1 MFSRVL
7 AEADTDTMGV
17 YSTIAV
23 LVSDNFDNSSL
34 CSEEDDE
41 ALMNDSL
48 PTDDGVAVLP
58 VAGQRLEEDVPP
70 ELIGLVN
77 SNRVRRVDPD
87 WVYQDSKGRIRTYV
101 PEGDRSQALGAAHGD
116 GHASPE
122 RMLRAMMSTV
132 WWPKMSPDIDAYC
145 SVGCARHAARA
156 AAASPRY
163 DLFPVEA
170 RRFSSVAMD
179 HLGPFNGLYVL
190 VVVDKVTGWLEACV
204 VDDKSAQSTALALYD
219 VWVSRWGWF
228 DSITHDNDAGFCSA
242 TVKSLFERHQVTRTL
257 SPPYWPR
264 GNGIAEAAVKEIK
277 YVIRRSG
284 EVITGAVQ
292 LKALVAAARLLHN
305 SSAADGC
312 GYCPYEIVT
321 GKKLKTL
328 LEVVYGDNDPGPADP
343 EKIENMLNIIVEQ
356 KRRSRDRSRAAA
368 ISRAEK
374 WRSGSYGNDLHE
386 GDLVFVVQLR
396 GYGGR
401 VALGPFR
408 IGNVDGSLVYLRGEE
423 DPVSR
428 GECVP
433 YCPDP
438 RYSDVAGEDHQAMK
452 VEFNSLTPDM
462 MIMFEVEEL
471 DGQVKS
477 LDVGRVVS
485 EPLRDKVKVE
495 PYASPTH
502 LFWFRRQP
510 RERRLVT
517 VSKSEVKFSTS
528 GTFLEPDGKLSSES
542 IELLSQRGYIQ

>member
-1 MFSRVL
+1 MV
-7 AEADTDTMGV
+7 
-17 YSTIAV
+17 
-23 LVSDNFDNSSL
+23 
-34 CSEEDDE
+34 
-41 ALMNDSL
+41 
-48 PTDDGVAVLP
+48 
-58 VAGQRLEEDVPP
+58 
-70 ELIGLVN
+70 
-77 SNRVRRVDPD
+77 
-87 WVYQDSKGRIRTYV
+87 
-101 PEGDRSQALGAAHGD
+101 
-116 GHASPE
+116 
-122 RMLRAMMSTV
+122 STV

-145 SVGCARHAARA
+145 RTCVGCARHAARA

-163 DLFPVEA
+163 DLFSTIPVEA

-264 GNGIAEAAVKEIK
+264 GNGIAEAAVEEIK

-312 GYCPYEIVT
+312 AYCPYEIVT
-321 GKKLKTL
+321 GKKPKTL
-328 LEVVYGDNDPGPADP
+328 LEVVYGDDDPDP

-356 KRRSRDRSRAAA
+356 KRRSRDRGRATA

-386 GDLVFVVQLR
+386 GDLVFVVQQR

-408 IGNVDGSLVYLRGEE
+408 IGNVNGSLVYLRGEE

-428 GECVP
+428 GQCLP
-433 YCPDP
+433 YCLIP
-438 RYSDVAGEDHQAMK
+438 AI
-452 VEFNSLTPDM
+452 LT
-462 MIMFEVEEL
+462 
-471 DGQVKS
+471 S
-477 LDVGRVVS
+477 
-485 EPLRDKVKVE
+485 
-495 PYASPTH
+495 
-502 LFWFRRQP
+502 
-510 RERRLVT
+510 REKTTR
-517 VSKSEVKFSTS
+517 
-528 GTFLEPDGKLSSES
+528 P
-542 IELLSQRGYIQ
+542 